1 MKDKIYK
8 PLIDKYFYY
17 IWAPITIL
25 LAICTYISLFEVTSF
40 FIMVS
45 TDIFTFYFMISS
57 LVGYCKFQEETLY
70 IRFGFILKI
79 EINYKDIIEIKKE
92 RGVMTYTMLSLKNAL
107 DHITIK
113 YNKYDFIAISV
124 KNQEDFIQ
132 ELELRIKKAKERMIN
147 SI

>member
-17 IWAPITIL
+17 IWTPITIL

-57 LVGYCKFQEETLY
+57 LIGYCKFKEETLY

-113 YNKYDFIAISV
+113 YNKYDFVTVSV
-124 KNQEDFIQ
+124 KDNDKFIKD
-132 ELELRIKKAKERMIN
+132 LKSKMN
-147 SI
+147 SKTNEI